1 MIAIKRTKMRQGLR
15 PYLMVAPA
23 MIGLA
28 FFTLYPL
35 FEVIRLSFFNVN
47 MLNPSKTA
55 YVGLKNYFQI
65 FARADFQRSLINTFI
80 YTFYVVIIISIIS
93 LLIAMW
99 IKKSTKINKV
109 VLAFSFAPHVVS
121 IVSVSIIFSWMMNPE
136 FGLFNYILKSLG
148 LPTSKWLTGSTS
160 ALPSVIFVSAWKA
173 IGYDVLIY
181 TAALKNIPQELYEAA
196 NLDNAK
202 PFTVFRKITFP
213 LISPQMFF
221 TLILRT
227 ISSFKVFETVRLL
240 TNGGPNNA
248 TSTIVFQ
255 VYKEAMINIRIGY
268 SSAMAVVTLV
278 IVGILSAIYFL
289 SLSKQVHYQ

>member
-1 MIAIKRTKMRQGLR
+1 MGALR
-15 PYLMVAPA
+15 PYLMVLPA

-35 FEVIRLSFFNVN
+35 AEVIRLSFYNVN
-47 MLNPSKTA
+47 MLNPAKTA
-55 YVGLKNYFQI
+55 FVGIKNYVQI
-65 FARADFQRSLINTFI
+65 FGRADFQRSLVNTFI
-80 YTFYVVIIISIIS
+80 YTFFVVIIISVIS
-93 LLIAMW
+93 LLIALW
-99 IKKSTKINKV
+99 IKKKSKLNQL

-121 IVSVSIIFSWMMNPE
+121 IVSVAIIFSWMMNPQ
-136 FGLFNYILKSLG
+136 FGLFNYLLKQLG
-148 LPTSKWLTGSTS
+148 LPTSQWLSGSNT

-181 TAALKNIPQELYEAA
+181 TAALKNIPPELYEAA
-196 NLDNAK
+196 ELDNAK
-202 PFTVFRKITFP
+202 PLTVFRKITFP
-213 LISPQMFF
+213 MISPQMFF

-278 IVGILSAIYFL
+278 IVGVLSAIYFL
-289 SLSKQVHYQ
+289 SLSKRVYYQ